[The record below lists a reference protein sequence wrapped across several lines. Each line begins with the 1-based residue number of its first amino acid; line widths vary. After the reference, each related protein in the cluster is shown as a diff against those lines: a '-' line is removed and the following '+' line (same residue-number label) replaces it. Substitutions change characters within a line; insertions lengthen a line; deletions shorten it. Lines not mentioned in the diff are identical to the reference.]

1 MGRGGQDTEGEKT
14 KTVRMEAKAENVE
27 KMSEARERGKREWA
41 YHIRQEGDRAEEGR
55 KPVCYQAYPWQ
66 KEQNEVS

>member
-27 KMSEARERGKREWA
+27 KMSKARERGKREWA
-41 YHIRQEGDRAEEGR
+41 YHIRQEGDRAEGG
-55 KPVCYQAYPWQ
+55 
-66 KEQNEVS
+66 KETEKRVR